1 MVFNT
6 CIFYVACPIGYYGKN
21 CSHPCPSGAYGPG
34 CRQICN
40 CSNCHPVHG
49 CYDRNGK
56 NKVGVFKKMYIH
68 VVGSNDF
75 KIFHFYA
82 RDRNTCVSKI
92 DVNANT

>member
-1 MVFNT
+1 MDVMTEMVKKK
-6 CIFYVACPIGYYGKN
+6 VA
-21 CSHPCPSGAYGPG
+21 
-34 CRQICN
+34 
-40 CSNCHPVHG
+40 
-49 CYDRNGK
+49 
-56 NKVGVFKKMYIH
+56 VFKKMYIH